1 MQVNTNS
8 HKTAAKKYKYNDN
21 LYSYLVDYAIL
32 LRLDPEIDNAK
43 TAASGQKKQSKKY
56 KYNDN
61 LYSHVAD
68 NAILLRLDPEIDNAK
83 TATASGKKM
92 QSKKYN
98 NDNFNLY
105 SYVADCVVAVK

>member
-21 LYSYLVDYAIL
+21 LYSYLVD
-32 LRLDPEIDNAK
+32 D
-43 TAASGQKKQSKKY
+43 
-56 KYNDN
+56 
-61 LYSHVAD
+61 
-68 NAILLRLDPEIDNAK
+68 AILLRLDPEIDNAK